1 MKLEFKNIS
10 GEKIPTIIVECVQ
23 CGSGIEV
30 REREFMLSRPIH
42 CSSCHNERNLS
53 YREYVITYDSIAPQL
68 LAHTISR
75 FDSNRTHFGR
85 HH

>member
-10 GEKIPTIIVECVQ
+10 GERIPTIIVECVE
-23 CGSGIEV
+23 CGNGIEV
-30 REREFMLSRPIH
+30 IEREFMLSRPVH
-42 CSSCHNERNLS
+42 CNSCHKERNLS
-53 YREYVITYDSIAPQL
+53 YREFVVTYDSIAPQL